1 LQFLDGQ
8 GGVFFARRRAGMFD
22 IAIVIEPRE
31 ERVLRKLHK
40 ESQRSRRMR
49 HPSVMLLRPGFDPHA
64 VLDRLIAKIDE
75 SKAPG

>member
-1 LQFLDGQ
+1 M
-8 GGVFFARRRAGMFD
+8 RFD

-40 ESQRSRRMR
+40 ESQRGRRLR
-49 HPSVMLLRPGFDPHA
+49 YRSVLMRPGFGTHA

-75 SKAPG
+75 SKAPA